1 MSGWALRVRVRGG
14 RHGLAARLRLA
25 PSPAGATTVPAWIQ
39 VGVSL
44 LLLAPLLI
52 AVVGVGLQHI
62 FALEGPERILTAA
75 ERGGVRTAV
84 LHAWVLIGPA
94 LAVALNAVWM
104 TRLRVARSSGEVS
117 ADVTLRMGV
126 ARGLVLLLTLF
137 VAAAFYGH
145 LAADAVACSNGVLS
159 AC

>member
-1 MSGWALRVRVRGG
+1 MRGG

-25 PSPAGATTVPAWIQ
+25 PAPAEGPTAPAWIQ
-39 VGVSL
+39 VVASL
-44 LLLAPLLI
+44 LLLAPLLV
-52 AVVGVGLQHI
+52 AVVAVGLQHI
-62 FALEGPERILTAA
+62 FALDGPERILTAA
-75 ERGGVRTAV
+75 ESGGVRTAV

-94 LAVALNAVWM
+94 LAVALNTMWM
-104 TRLRVARSSGEVS
+104 TRLHVARSSGEVA
-117 ADVTLRMGV
+117 ADVTFRIGV
-126 ARGLVLLLTLF
+126 VRGLVLLLTLF

>member
-1 MSGWALRVRVRGG
+1 MTDWAFRIRVRGG

-25 PSPAGATTVPAWIQ
+25 PSPADGPIVPAWIQ
-39 VGVSL
+39 VGASL
-44 LLLAPLLI
+44 FLLAPLLV
-52 AVVGVGLQHI
+52 AVVAVGLHHI
-62 FALEGPERILTAA
+62 FALDGPQRILTSA

-84 LHAWVLIGPA
+84 LHTWMLIGPA

-104 TRLRVARSSGEVS
+104 TRLHVARSSGEVA
-117 ADVTLRMGV
+117 ADVTFRIGV

-145 LAADAVACSNGVLS
+145 LAADAVACSNGILS